1 MTAEKDT
8 AGATAGTTG
17 GKDSAGATVA
27 RDCAGRVVLVG
38 GGPGDPGLMTVAGLD
53 AVRTADVV
61 VTDRL
66 GPVSILDELDPGIEV
81 IDVGKVPFGP
91 ATPQEEINRILVEH
105 ARRGR
110 TVVRLKGGDSFLF
123 GRGAEEHLACTAAGV
138 PVTVIPGVTSAL
150 SVPALAGVPA
160 THRGLSQGVSVISGH
175 VPPDSPHS
183 TLDYGA
189 LARSGTTLVL
199 LMAVTNLAAITAELL
214 AEGLA
219 ADTPAIMIE
228 NGSTPAER
236 VLHGTLTTIARQA
249 AEAEVAPPAITV
261 IGAVAGL
268 AGQLSAGASCG

>member
-1 MTAEKDT
+1 MAENAAADDER
-8 AGATAGTTG
+8 ADRATG
-17 GKDSAGATVA
+17 GEQ
-27 RDCAGRVVLVG
+27 CPGRVVLVG
-38 GGPGDPGLMTVAGLD
+38 GGPGDPGLMTVAGLE

-81 IDVGKVPFGP
+81 IGVGKVPFGL
-91 ATPQEEINRILVEH
+91 ATPQEEINRILIEQ

-175 VPPDSPHS
+175 VPPGDPQS

-199 LMAVTNLAAITAELL
+199 LMAVTTLPAITAELL
-214 AEGLA
+214 AEGMPA
-219 ADTPAIMIE
+219 GTPAVTIE
-228 NGSTPAER
+228 NGSTPVQR
-236 VLHGTLTTIARQA
+236 VLHGTLASIARQA

-268 AGQLSAGASCG
+268 AGELVPGPPFA

>member
-17 GKDSAGATVA
+17 GKYSAGATVA

-160 THRGLSQGVSVISGH
+160 THRGLAQGVSVISGH

-214 AEGLA
+214 VEGLA
-219 ADTPAIMIE
+219 ADTPAVMIE

-236 VLHGTLTTIARQA
+236 VLHGTLATIARQA
-249 AEAEVAPPAITV
+249 AETQVAPPAITV

-268 AGQLSAGASCG
+268 AGQMMAHA

>member
-1 MTAEKDT
+1 MAAENAA
-8 AGATAGTTG
+8 AGEDRADRAVG
-17 GKDSAGATVA
+17 GGQ
-27 RDCAGRVVLVG
+27 CPGRVVLVG

-53 AVRTADVV
+53 AVRSADVV

-81 IDVGKVPFGP
+81 IGVGKVPFGP
-91 ATPQEEINRILVEH
+91 ATPQEEINRILVEQ

-138 PVTVIPGVTSAL
+138 PVTVIPGVTSAF

-160 THRGLSQGVSVISGH
+160 THRGLAQGVSVISGH
-175 VPPDSPHS
+175 VPPGDPQS

-199 LMAVTNLAAITAELL
+199 LMAVTTLPAITAELL
-214 AEGLA
+214 TEGMPGG
-219 ADTPAIMIE
+219 TPAVLIE
-228 NGSTPAER
+228 NGSTPVER
-236 VLHGTLTTIARQA
+236 VLRGTLATIARQA
-249 AEAEVAPPAITV
+249 AEAQVAPPAITV
-261 IGAVAGL
+261 IGAVAAL
-268 AGQLSAGASCG
+268 AGDLVPGLPFA

>member
-17 GKDSAGATVA
+17 GTDSAGATVA
-27 RDCAGRVVLVG
+27 RDCTGQVVLVG

-81 IDVGKVPFGP
+81 IDVGKVPFGR
-91 ATPQEEINRILVEH
+91 ATPQEEINWILVDH

-123 GRGAEEHLACTAAGV
+123 GRGGEEHLACTAAGV

-150 SVPALAGVPA
+150 SVPALAGIPA

-175 VPPDSPHS
+175 VPPGSPDS

-214 AEGLA
+214 AEGMPG
-219 ADTPAIMIE
+219 DTPAAMIE
-228 NGSTPAER
+228 NGSTPDQR
-236 VLHGTLTTIARQA
+236 VLRGTLATIAQQA
-249 AEAEVAPPAITV
+249 AAAEVAPPAITV
-261 IGAVAGL
+261 VGAVAAL
-268 AGQLSAGASCG
+268 SEQLSAEA

>member
-17 GKDSAGATVA
+17 GKDSAGATAA

-66 GPVSILDELDPGIEV
+66 GPVSILDELDQGIEV

-138 PVTVIPGVTSAL
+138 PVIVIPGVTSAL

-199 LMAVTNLAAITAELL
+199 LMAVTTLPAITAELL
-214 AEGLA
+214 AEGMPG
-219 ADTPAIMIE
+219 DTPAVLVE

-236 VLHGTLTTIARQA
+236 VLHGTLATIARQA
-249 AEAEVAPPAITV
+249 SEAQVAPPAITV
-261 IGAVAGL
+261 IGAVAAL
-268 AGQLSAGASCG
+268 AGQMMAHA

>member
-17 GKDSAGATVA
+17 GKDSAGATAA

-123 GRGAEEHLACTAAGV
+123 GRGAEEHLACTSAGV

-175 VPPDSPHS
+175 VPPGDPQS

-214 AEGLA
+214 AEGMPG
-219 ADTPAIMIE
+219 DTPAVLVE

-236 VLHGTLTTIARQA
+236 VLHGTLATIARQA
-249 AEAEVAPPAITV
+249 AEAQVAPPAITV

-268 AGQLSAGASCG
+268 AGQMMAHA

>member
-1 MTAEKDT
+1 MAAAERPMP
-8 AGATAGTTG
+8 AESASAGTTAVTECTG
-17 GKDSAGATVA
+17 Q
-27 RDCAGRVVLVG
+27 VVLVG

-53 AVRTADVV
+53 AVRAADVV

-150 SVPALAGVPA
+150 SVPALAGIPA

-175 VPPDSPHS
+175 VPPGSPDS

-214 AEGLA
+214 AEGMPG
-219 ADTPAIMIE
+219 DTPAAMIE
-228 NGSTPAER
+228 NGSTPDQR
-236 VLHGTLTTIARQA
+236 VLRGTLATIAQQA
-249 AEAEVAPPAITV
+249 AAAEVAPPAITV
-261 IGAVAGL
+261 VGAVAAL
-268 AGQLSAGASCG
+268 SEQLSAEA

>member
-150 SVPALAGVPA
+150 SIPALAGVPA

-199 LMAVTNLAAITAELL
+199 LMAVTTLPAITAELL
-214 AEGLA
+214 AEGMPG
-219 ADTPAIMIE
+219 DTRLCW
-228 NGSTPAER
+228 SRT
-236 VLHGTLTTIARQA
+236 
-249 AEAEVAPPAITV
+249 APPRR
-261 IGAVAGL
+261 
-268 AGQLSAGASCG
+268 SASCTGRWRRSRGRRPRLRSRRPRSP